1 MKDQSTR
8 WILGDEGLYSFVLE
22 RNKTFLT
29 KQSLDGKYKEWNV
42 DLPLKNTAANDLL
55 VSECSSIVYVI
66 ANGSVLILS
75 ASDGKL
81 ISRWSINPIVTTI
94 TCSSDSI
101 FILYQN
107 AKVVQY
113 SPKGTYIFTYQVDN
127 KKIVPKYNQMLII
140 DGLLNYVLCDQDFL
154 ASNCANPIVYKWR
167 IITSAMIPNA
177 IYSRGN
183 KRVSELSFHEL
194 NIKKEKLSFRMSN
207 LSNPNNI
214 TFDQNSHL
222 NIASYLRENNL
233 FVTFFSGGGNIFEFE
248 CPDMTFYTLKIDITS
263 ADNPIIVSMTSVP
276 MISDISHSVSDYASI
291 VLDINGEPYFL
302 IHGGTSCHL
311 QEIYSDLFAIRMLE
325 YQYFSLKQNKLIP

>member
-1 MKDQSTR
+1 LKDQSTR
-8 WILGDEGLYSFVLE
+8 WILGDEGLYSFALE

-81 ISRWSINPIVTTI
+81 ISRWIINPNVTTI
-94 TCSSDSI
+94 KCSSDSI

-140 DGLLNYVLCDQDFL
+140 DGLLNYVLCDQDFH
-154 ASNCANPIVYKWR
+154 ASNCVNPIVYKWR

-177 IYSRGN
+177 IYSRGT
-183 KRVSELSFHEL
+183 KRMGEIKL
-194 NIKKEKLSFRMSN
+194 NNESGKLSFRMSN

-214 TFDQNSHL
+214 NFDQNSHL
-222 NIASYLRENNL
+222 NIASYLRKNNL
-233 FVTFFSGGGNIFEFE
+233 FVTFFSGGGNIFELE
-248 CPDMTFYTLKIDITS
+248 CPDMTFYTLKIDTS
-263 ADNPIIVSMTSVP
+263 IVDNLIIVSMTSVP

-302 IHGGTSCHL
+302 IHGGISCDY

-325 YQYFSLKQNKLIP
+325 YQYFSLKQNKSIP